1 MQILTYRFLA
11 NVSIFHYV
19 ASPNKFNNKAS
30 VEFMVLNATLLAE
43 REFDRIHPLRGFIEW
58 VWDIKK

>member
-1 MQILTYRFLA
+1 
-11 NVSIFHYV
+11 
-19 ASPNKFNNKAS
+19 
-30 VEFMVLNATLLAE
+30 MVLNATVLAE